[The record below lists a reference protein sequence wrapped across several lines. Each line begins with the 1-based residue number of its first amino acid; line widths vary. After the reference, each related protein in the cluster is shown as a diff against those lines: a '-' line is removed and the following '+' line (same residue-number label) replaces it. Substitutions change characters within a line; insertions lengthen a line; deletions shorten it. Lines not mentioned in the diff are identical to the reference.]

1 MSEQPLPDPAA
12 VEPAS
17 AVAAAAA
24 TPAPALERPVLLSA
38 RGLTKSYKLG
48 GARLEVLR
56 GVDLD
61 VREGEILAV
70 LGKSGCGKSTL
81 LHVLGWLDKADAG
94 EIRYEGQDRNGLPA
108 SERARQRNRVMG
120 FVFQFYHLMPE
131 LTALENVLVPAM
143 IRYDGGGWRAHRH
156 AVTERARA
164 LLAMVGLGPRMGHRP
179 AELSGGERQRVAIAR
194 ALVNQPRFLL
204 CDEPTGNL
212 DGRTA
217 EDVRALLWG
226 LNRTHGQTMVIV
238 THDARLAGEAHRVV
252 HIADGRIV
260 AGASADAFVPTLP
273 TSREVPAAQGPPA
286 P

>member
-1 MSEQPLPDPAA
+1 VVDARPA
-12 VEPAS
+12 
-17 AVAAAAA
+17 
-24 TPAPALERPVLLSA
+24 LLSA
-38 RGLTKSYKLG
+38 RGLTKSYKIG
-48 GARLEVLR
+48 GSRLEVLK

-61 VREGEILAV
+61 VRQGEVLAI

-81 LHVLGWLDKADAG
+81 LHVLGWLDRADAG

-131 LTALENVLVPAM
+131 LSALENVLLPAM
-143 IRYDGGGWRAHRH
+143 IRDDGGGYRAHRRD
-156 AVTERARA
+156 ATERAKA
-164 LLAMVGLGPRMGHRP
+164 LLAMVGLGSRMGHRP
-179 AELSGGERQRVAIAR
+179 AQLSGGERQRVAIAR
-194 ALVNQPRFLL
+194 ALENQPKFLL

-238 THDARLAGEAHRVV
+238 THDARLAAEAHRVIHLV
-252 HIADGRIV
+252 DGRV
-260 AGASADAFVPTLP
+260 ASDGV
-273 TSREVPAAQGPPA
+273 PPA
-286 P
+286 LVPMLPDVDVGAPGRTA